1 MKRNSLFLF
10 SHMMFVWVGLAPAQ
24 TLVVISM
31 FSLTDVFS
39 MVAIR
44 EFGLMKVPR

>member
-10 SHMMFVWVGLAPAQ
+10 LSMMFVWVGLCSAK
-24 TLVVISM
+24 LVVISM

-39 MVAIR
+39 MVCLR

>member
-10 SHMMFVWVGLAPAQ
+10 LSMMFVWVGLCSAQ
-24 TLVVISM
+24 TSSDKYVLI
-31 FSLTDVFS
+31 DGCFS
-39 MVAIR
+39 MVCLR

>member
-10 SHMMFVWVGLAPAQ
+10 LSMMFVWVGLCSE
-24 TLVVISM
+24 LVVISM

-39 MVAIR
+39 MVCLR

>member
-10 SHMMFVWVGLAPAQ
+10 LSMMFVWVGFAPPKR
-24 TLVVISM
+24 VVISM
-31 FSLTDVFS
+31 FLLTDVFS
-39 MVAIR
+39 MVCLR